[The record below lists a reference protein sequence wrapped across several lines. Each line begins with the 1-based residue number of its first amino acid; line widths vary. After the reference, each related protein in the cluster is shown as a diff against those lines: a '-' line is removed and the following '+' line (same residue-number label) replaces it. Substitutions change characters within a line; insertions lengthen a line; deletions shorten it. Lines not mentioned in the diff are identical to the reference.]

1 MTTTNKLIDW
11 INGNPPPG
19 YTGDTASETLAL
31 MLYHIHAHP
40 SLAFLPLVVG
50 NIRRILKDD
59 SEADWQL
66 TTVMD
71 SETLEHLH
79 SMCEWLFSHQ
89 QTWIELISETRRF
102 PPSKKSD
109 KHPFLNKGI
118 STHPFYGLMMI
129 RNDQSDEEN
138 QNNLLRLQRLFLPI
152 HWSMMQKLDA
162 FDGFLEQVSDPGTR
176 NHEMLLGRYK
186 SCIYEAS
193 KSALR
198 LTLPKRATE
207 LSEFISLNSIS
218 QLVTRA
224 KRTQS
229 VKQAAGS
236 TQRKIETFATYALSY
251 QKPQFRRSSPRKSYS
266 TKRNRL
272 GYGYLYLENNV
283 IELSMQRDEY
293 DLSYN
298 WPDFTL
304 IQMEKSEEESFSDE
318 ISPLESAGAN
328 EAMVFRDIKEIP
340 TFASIRN
347 SARHIQ
353 KAHQLLPH
361 QWENLTTDEIA
372 QSLAYAKTLLTS
384 RHERKKQYSGLLVVI
399 QIATGLSLERSE
411 SILISRNGYK
421 FGESVPVYW
430 LPEEAKQGFWCI
442 PAYQIDYKTQQEPQT
457 LESLQSEEHSAPTRE
472 LTSHLLIPDLFE
484 FDQWLIKLE
493 RLPETGTSL
502 LFEGNLFRETKVAY
516 PKLLKELHVESR
528 VSPSRLSSVLRQ
540 YLLSTGADIVDYS
553 LISGNPHRLS
563 TVKAHYSAPSTSSL
577 IAKYLKATRML
588 LHDLTELGYC
598 RCLSDN
604 HKLDPAYLP
613 DKTDN
618 QHVGS
623 RYCPKTES
631 IQNLVST
638 LREAIE
644 DPDTTTI
651 DFHNSYTLYIT
662 LLIGYSTGIRGI
674 RTPYIDWSLLEPET
688 GLLLM
693 SDKNTPDA
701 YHSRWVWLPD
711 LVQQQ
716 VRLYE
721 RYLTRFN
728 DANEPYKVRGSLFD
742 VDPTWND
749 PVLFVTESLQPQ
761 VVRPKTIRERLG
773 QLFPG
778 AANHNRHWLRTYL
791 SERRIPH
798 EAIDQFLGHWS
809 LGEEPFGTY
818 STTSPRQLLEYIK
831 PAINDALNRLGFQLL
846 RPTLHHRRVTL

>member
-1 MTTTNKLIDW
+1 MTATRKLIDW
-11 INGNPPPG
+11 ISVNPPAG
-19 YTGDTASETLAL
+19 YSGQFASDSLAWC
-31 MLYHIHAHP
+31 LYHIHAHP
-40 SLAFLPLVVG
+40 SLAFLPLVIG
-50 NIRRILKDD
+50 NIRTLL
-59 SEADWQL
+59 EETEQVDWQL
-66 TTVMD
+66 TASMKED
-71 SETLEHLH
+71 ELEHLRH
-79 SMCEWLFSHQ
+79 MCDWLLSHQ
-89 QTWIELISETRRF
+89 QDWIELLSESRRQ
-102 PPSKKSD
+102 PPIRESN

-118 STHPFYGLMMI
+118 STHPFYGLLMV
-129 RNDQSDEEN
+129 RNDQADERN
-138 QNNLLRLQRLFLPI
+138 KRDLLRLQRLYLPI
-152 HWSMMQKLDA
+152 HWSMMQKICA
-162 FDGFLEQVSDPGTR
+162 FEEFMDQINDPRTN
-176 NHEMLLGRYK
+176 NHESLLGSYK
-186 SCIYEAS
+186 SCIYEATR
-193 KSALR
+193 SALR
-198 LTLPKRATE
+198 LTTPERATE
-207 LSEFISLNSIS
+207 LSEFISGNSIS
-218 QLVTRA
+218 QLVARA
-224 KRTQS
+224 KRKQS
-229 VKQAAGS
+229 VKYVSGS

-251 QKPQFRRSSPRKSYS
+251 QRPQFRRSSPRKSYS

-272 GYGYLYLENNV
+272 GYGYLYLEDKV
-283 IELSMQRDEY
+283 IELSMQRDEH
-293 DLSYN
+293 DLSYY

-304 IQMEKSEEESFSDE
+304 IQTEESDEESFSDE

-328 EAMVFRDIKEIP
+328 ESMVFRDIKEIP
-340 TFASIRN
+340 TLASIRN

-372 QSLAYAKTLLTS
+372 QSLDYAKTLLAS
-384 RHERKKQYSGLLVVI
+384 RHERKKQYSGLLVII

-411 SILISRNGYK
+411 SIRISRNGYK

-430 LPEEAKQGFWCI
+430 LPEEASQGFWCI
-442 PAYQIDYKTQQEPQT
+442 PAYQIDYKTLQGPQA
-457 LESLQSEEHSAPTRE
+457 LESLNSEEHPAPTRE

-484 FDQWLIKLE
+484 FDQWLLKLE
-493 RLPETGTSL
+493 LLPDTGTSP
-502 LFEGNLFRETKVAY
+502 LFMGDLFGKTKGVY
-516 PKLLKELHVESR
+516 PKLLKELQVESR
-528 VSPSRLSSVLRQ
+528 VTPSRLSNVIRQ

-577 IAKYLKATRML
+577 IAKYLKAIRVL
-588 LHDLTELGYC
+588 LHDLTEFGY
-598 RCLSDN
+598 RRYRSSS
-604 HKLDPAYLP
+604 HMLDPAYLA
-613 DKTDN
+613 DKTDT

-638 LREAIE
+638 LRAAIE

-651 DFHNSYTLYIT
+651 EFHNSYTLYIT

-701 YHSRWVWLPD
+701 YHTRWVWLPD
-711 LVQQQ
+711 LVQKQ

-721 RYLTRFN
+721 RYLARFN
-728 DANEPYKVRGSLFD
+728 EANEAYKIRESLFD

-761 VVRPKTIRERLG
+761 VVRPKTIRDRLG

-791 SERRIPH
+791 SERHIPH

-831 PAINDALNRLGFQLL
+831 PAINEALEVLGFQLL